1 MKLSQLLTSAS
12 VLALMVSASA
22 ANAASQ
28 CKGLSETACAADSSC
43 RWVAGYVRKDGREV
57 AAYCRLGQAD
67 TKTLGTGAT
76 GNKLS
81 ASK

>member
-1 MKLSQLLTSAS
+1 MKLSHLF
-12 VLALMVSASA
+12 VSATVGALLIEASN

-43 RWVAGYVRKDGREV
+43 RWVSGYVRKDGREV
-57 AAYCRLGQAD
+57 AAYCRLGTSG
-67 TKTLGTGAT
+67 TKTLGKGAS